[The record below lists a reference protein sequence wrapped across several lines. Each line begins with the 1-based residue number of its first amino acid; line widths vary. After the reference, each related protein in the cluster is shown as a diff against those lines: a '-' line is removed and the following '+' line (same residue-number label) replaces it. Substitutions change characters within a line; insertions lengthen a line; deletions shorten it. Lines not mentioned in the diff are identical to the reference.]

1 MKFGMALLLVAAC
14 PFALAVCGGQ
24 ETKTDNPALSS
35 ASVSASST
43 PAVDVQRDD
52 GTVKSLA
59 GRWKNENKNERGVWL
74 FDSNG
79 RCIIRSSGLVEQ
91 KGRYTYTGKEL
102 VINFD
107 SGTTTYRI
115 LDNREPRLVL
125 TMRWGDLYNLT
136 NVLVRMP

>member
-1 MKFGMALLLVAAC
+1 MKFGIVLALLAAC
-14 PFALAVCGGQ
+14 PFALSVCGGQ

-35 ASVSASST
+35 SSASSS
-43 PAVDVQRDD
+43 AGMARDD

-74 FDSNG
+74 FDTNG
-79 RCIIRSSGLVEQ
+79 RCIIRSSGIVEQ

-107 SGTTTYRI
+107 SGSTTYRV

-136 NVLVRMP
+136 NVLVRLP